1 MKRKAKTKVK
11 KATAGI
17 GERKTAGGEVGA
29 RRKNAG
35 ASTTRGPE
43 LEPRD
48 LLEWQRTMFAAVTRP
63 LAPGD
68 RAQTKWFDGTS
79 SARAVAK
86 LIKPSATLRPLERVE
101 IYNRMY
107 WFRLLECIATDFPG
121 LRALLGD
128 GRFWKLAEAYLKAY
142 PSRSFTL
149 RNLGA
154 KLPRFVTAEA
164 KWTKPHAEAAGDL
177 ARFEWAQIVAFDDEQ
192 LAPLTKKKL
201 ATLNPQTL
209 RLRVQPYL
217 TLLTC
222 HHAVD
227 EYVLAVKS
235 DSALRAEASNA
246 VTERTVSDGGKVA
259 LVRGKRIHIVVH
271 RSENQL
277 YYKRLETEAARLLRA
292 LMSGKPLPEACGAAF
307 ARTTFSPEEQAAK
320 IQAWFSL
327 WMRLGWLCVRE

>member
-1 MKRKAKTKVK
+1 
-11 KATAGI
+11 
-17 GERKTAGGEVGA
+17 
-29 RRKNAG
+29 
-35 ASTTRGPE
+35 
-43 LEPRD
+43 
-48 LLEWQRTMFAAVTRP
+48 MFAAVTRP

-68 RAQTKWFDGTS
+68 RAQARWFDGTS

-86 LIKPSATLRPLERVE
+86 LIKPSATLRPIERVE

-128 GRFWKLAEAYLKAY
+128 ERFWKLAEAYLRAH

-154 KLPRFVTAEA
+154 KLPRFVAQQS
-164 KWTKPHAEAAGDL
+164 KWTKPHTEAASDL
-177 ARFEWAQIVAFDDEQ
+177 ARFEWAQILAFDDVK

-201 ATLNPQTL
+201 AGLNPETL

-227 EYVLAVKS
+227 DYTLAVKN
-235 DSALRAEASNA
+235 DNALRAEASNA

-259 LVRGKRIHIVVH
+259 LTRTKPLHIVVH
-271 RSENQL
+271 RLDNQL
-277 YYKRLETEAARLLRA
+277 YYKRLEPEAARLLRA
-292 LMSGKPLPEACGAAF
+292 LAAGRTLPDACGAAF
-307 ARTTFSPEEQAAK
+307 VRSKISQEEQAAK
-320 IQAWFSL
+320 IQTWFSL